1 MLAGRVSERELNLAP
16 PPGTLNLVPGGELD
30 AVLVTS
36 SRPGSRLIQL
46 MEERNLGDP

>member
-1 MLAGRVSERELNLAP
+1 MGLAVRDPRELNIAP
-16 PPGTLNLVPGGELD
+16 PSTLNLVLGVELD

-46 MEERNLGDP
+46 MEERNFR